1 MNKLIQ
7 IDIGYISRF
16 EPKHYVT
23 KRKGGCSA
31 SSHIESSPW
40 QKEDPFVLLEI
51 SCVTP
56 MTFPC

>member
-7 IDIGYISRF
+7 IDIGYISQS
-16 EPKHYVT
+16 EPKRYVT
-23 KRKGGCSA
+23 KRKGCYSA
-31 SSHIESSPW
+31 SSHIESGPW

-56 MTFPC
+56 MSFPC